1 MMEPATN
8 LSVDVQPIGRRLGLS
23 MQIEPT
29 LNSGSRLHNFVEVE
43 ILLMA
48 YIDLP
53 VAPELGRE
61 FPGIVGLMTFRP
73 ETAAPLNELVNV
85 LLRGES
91 TLTRG
96 ERELI
101 ATHVSWRNDCFFCQT
116 IHGAVAAAQLG
127 DDEQLVQTV
136 KKDWINADISLKM
149 KALLNIAGKVQQGGK
164 HVTEDDVTA
173 ARAQGATDR
182 EIHDTVLIAAV
193 FCMANRYV
201 DGLGTWA
208 PQQLEIYRANAA
220 KIVAH
225 GYSAVT
231 ESATAAVTR

>member
-1 MMEPATN
+1 
-8 LSVDVQPIGRRLGLS
+8 
-23 MQIEPT
+23 
-29 LNSGSRLHNFVEVE
+29 
-43 ILLMA
+43 MA

-53 VAPELGRE
+53 VAPALGRE
-61 FPGIVGLMTFRP
+61 FPGIVGPMTFRP
-73 ETAAPLNELVNV
+73 ETAAPINELVNV

-91 TLTRG
+91 TLSRG

-101 ATHVSWRNDCFFCQT
+101 AAHVSWRNDCFFCQT

-127 DDEQLVQTV
+127 HDEDLVHSV
-136 KKDWINADISLKM
+136 KTDWLHAHISPKM

-164 HVTEDDVTA
+164 HVTEDDVA
-173 ARAQGATDR
+173 GAHSHGATDM

-208 PQQLEIYRANAA
+208 PENPDMYRANAA
-220 KIVAH
+220 EIVAH

-231 ESATAAVTR
+231 ETASAHVSR